1 MASSTCPNC
10 QAVLDAGTAECPSCG
25 SPQSGLSPSAASG
38 AAGPP
43 PAPGP
48 VGSPG
53 APAPP
58 AKPQVKFDLASIN
71 HVDRLVG
78 IGTLVLFI
86 SLFLPWYS
94 LKFGG
99 IIGTVS
105 WDGLTAH
112 GYLYITLFVSL
123 GVIALLAAEAAG
135 AWKLPATSPMDR
147 DQLLLGATT
156 INFVLVLIAFVFKPG
171 GYSFSGVGWSYGSF
185 VALAAS
191 IVAAFPLGWPV
202 IQARRAKK

>member
-1 MASSTCPNC
+1 MASITCPNC
-10 QAVLDAGTAECPSCG
+10 QTVLDAGTANCPSCG
-25 SPQSGLSPSAASG
+25 SPQSGVAPAA
-38 AAGPP
+38 AAGPVGP
-43 PAPGP
+43 PPTPAP
-48 VGSPG
+48 
-53 APAPP
+53 A
-58 AKPQVKFDLASIN
+58 AKPQAKFDVASIN

-78 IGTLVLFI
+78 IGTIVLFI

-94 LKFGG
+94 FKFGG
-99 IIGTVS
+99 IVGTVT

-112 GYLYITLFVSL
+112 GYLYITLFLSL
-123 GVIALLAAEAAG
+123 GVIALLAAEATG
-135 AWKLPATSPMDR
+135 VWKVPATSPMER
-147 DQLLLGATT
+147 DQMLLIATT

-171 GYSFSGVGWSYGSF
+171 GYSFSGVGWSFGSF

>member
-10 QAVLDAGTAECPSCG
+10 QTVLDAGTTACPNCG
-25 SPQSGLSPSAASG
+25 SPQPGVPPATASG
-38 AAGPP
+38 PVGPP
-43 PAPGP
+43 PAP
-48 VGSPG
+48 
-53 APAPP
+53 APS
-58 AKPQVKFDLASIN
+58 AKPQVKFDWASIN

-94 LKFGG
+94 FKFGG

-135 AWKLPATSPMDR
+135 AWKLPATSPMNH